1 MDIKG
6 LQYFIA
12 AAERL
17 NFTTAAKE
25 CYITQTAMSLHIGKM
40 EDELGFKLFNRNR
53 NKRVMELT
61 SAGQDFLHRA
71 RRLVRDYELALR
83 YSAGVAAGVTGRVD
97 IMIPSC
103 IEGFVLM
110 DRLHAFKEHYPDVAL
125 SVYVEPPDRHIN
137 SIKRGYADICVGAPD
152 DMELDDDFAVVRWR
166 EDPIVLICSARHP
179 LAQKPRVDSD
189 ALKNE
194 RVILIGPKGIPN
206 TFRILH
212 NNRLQLGFEPEF
224 FISVNNMDEMLLMIE
239 LERGVGFLPCFVR
252 DRVRTEN
259 AGVVFIPCDNGDF
272 APTMTTAMGY
282 LKSNSNPAIGNLL
295 GLL

>member
-6 LQYFIA
+6 LQYFIT

-25 CYITQTAMSLHIGKM
+25 CYITQTAMSLHISKM

-61 SAGQDFLHRA
+61 NAGQDFVRRA
-71 RRLVRDYELALR
+71 RKLVREYESALR
-83 YSAGVAAGVTGRVD
+83 HSAGVAAGVTGSIS
-97 IMIPSC
+97 IMLPSC

-110 DRLHAFKEHYPDVAL
+110 DRLRAFREHYPDV
-125 SVYVEPPDRHIN
+125 VINICVEAPDRHI
-137 SIKRGYADICVGAPD
+137 SMIKSGYADICVGAPD
-152 DMELDDDFAVVRWR
+152 DMEWDEDFSVVRLR
-166 EDPIVLICSARHP
+166 EDPIVIVCSTRHP
-179 LAQKPRVDSD
+179 LAQKQKVD
-189 ALKNE
+189 AGLLKNE

-212 NNRLQLGFEPEF
+212 NSRLQLGFEPEAF
-224 FISVNNMDEMLLMIE
+224 VSVNNMDEMLLMIE
-239 LERGVGFLPCFVR
+239 LERGIGFLPCFVQ
-252 DRVRTEN
+252 DRIRAEN
-259 AGVVFIPCDNGDF
+259 AGVAFIPCDDGGSV
-272 APTMTTAMGY
+272 PTMTTALGY
-282 LKSNSNPAIGNLL
+282 LKNNLNPAIGNLI

>member
-40 EDELGFKLFNRNR
+40 EDEIGFKLFNRNR

-61 SAGQDFLHRA
+61 NAGQDFVLRA
-71 RRLVRDYELALR
+71 RKIVREYEMALHC
-83 YSAGVAAGVTGRVD
+83 SAGVAAGVSGRVS

-110 DRLHAFKEHYPDVAL
+110 DRLRAFQEHYPDVAL
-125 SVYVEPPDRHIN
+125 TVYVEPPDRHIN
-137 SIKRGYADICVGAPD
+137 NIKGGYADICVGAPD
-152 DMELDDDFAVVRWR
+152 DMELDEDFAVVRLR
-166 EDPIVLICSARHP
+166 EDPIVIICSVRHP
-179 LAQKPRVDSD
+179 LAREAKVDSG
-189 ALKNE
+189 ALENE

-206 TFRILH
+206 TYRILH
-212 NNRLQLGFEPEF
+212 NSRMQLGFEPES

-239 LERGVGFLPCFVR
+239 LERGIGFLPCFVR
-252 DRVRTEN
+252 DRIRMDN
-259 AGVVFIPCDNGDF
+259 AGIAFVPCDNDGS
-272 APTMTTAMGY
+272 APTMTTALGY
-282 LKSNSNPAIGNLL
+282 LKGNSNPAIGNLL

>member
-6 LQYFIA
+6 LQYFIV

-25 CYITQTAMSLHIGKM
+25 CYITQTAMSLHISKM

-61 SAGQDFLHRA
+61 SAGQDFVQRA
-71 RRLVRDYELALR
+71 RRLVREYEIALR
-83 YSAGVAAGVTGRVD
+83 HSAGVAAGVTGRISV
-97 IMIPSC
+97 MLPSC

-110 DRLHAFKEHYPDVAL
+110 DRLHAFREHYPDVAL
-125 SVYVEPPDRHIN
+125 TLYVEPPDRHIN
-137 SIKRGYADICVGAPD
+137 SIKSGCADICVGAPD
-152 DMELDDDFAVVRWR
+152 DMEPDGDFAVVRLR
-166 EDPIVLICSARHP
+166 EDPIVIICSIRHP
-179 LAQKPRVDSD
+179 LARETKVNSG

-206 TFRILH
+206 TYRILH
-212 NNRLQLGFEPEF
+212 NSRRQLGFEPES

-239 LERGVGFLPCFVR
+239 LERGIGFLPCFVR
-252 DRVRTEN
+252 DRIRTEN
-259 AGVVFIPCDNGDF
+259 AGLAFIPCDNDGSS
-272 APTMTTAMGY
+272 PTMTTALGY

>member
-25 CYITQTAMSLHIGKM
+25 CYITQTAMSLHISKM

-61 SAGQDFLHRA
+61 VAGQDFVHWA
-71 RRLVRDYELALR
+71 RKIVREYEMAIR
-83 YSAGVAAGVTGRVD
+83 RSAGVAAGVTGRLG
-97 IMIPSC
+97 IIIPSC

-110 DRLHAFKEHYPDVAL
+110 DRLRAFRELYPDVEL
-125 SVYVEPPDRHIN
+125 TIYVEPPDRHI
-137 SIKRGYADICVGAPD
+137 SYIKSGYADICVGAPD
-152 DMELDDDFAVVRWR
+152 DMEPDNDFDVVRWR
-166 EDPIVLICSARHP
+166 EDPIVLICSTRHP
-179 LAQKPRVDSD
+179 LAREEKVDSD
-189 ALKNE
+189 ALKKE
-194 RVILIGPKGIPN
+194 RLILVGPGGIPN

-212 NNRLQLGFEPEF
+212 NNRLHLGFEPESS
-224 FISVNNMDEMLLMIE
+224 ISVNNMDEMLLMIE
-239 LERGVGFLPCFVR
+239 LERGIGFLPCFVS
-252 DRVRTEN
+252 DRISAEN
-259 AGVVFIPCDNGDF
+259 AGVAFIPCDDGGSV
-272 APTMTTAMGY
+272 PTMTTALGY
-282 LKSNSNPAIGNLL
+282 LKSNSNPAIGNLM

>member
-25 CYITQTAMSLHIGKM
+25 CYITQTAMSLHISKM

-53 NKRVMELT
+53 NKRLMELT
-61 SAGQDFLHRA
+61 SAGQDFVHRA
-71 RRLVRDYELALR
+71 RKLVREYEMALR
-83 YSAGVAAGVTGRVD
+83 YSAGVAAGVTGRLGV
-97 IMIPSC
+97 MVPSC

-110 DRLHAFKEHYPDVAL
+110 DRLRAFREHYPDVEL
-125 SVYVEPPDRHIN
+125 TIYVEPPDRHI
-137 SIKRGYADICVGAPD
+137 SYIKSGYADVCVGAPD
-152 DMELDDDFAVVRWR
+152 DMEPDEDFSVIRLR

-179 LAQKPRVDSD
+179 FAREEKVDSG

-194 RVILIGPKGIPN
+194 RVILIGPGGIPN

-212 NNRLQLGFEPEF
+212 NNRLQLGFEPES

-239 LERGVGFLPCFVR
+239 LERGVGFLPCFVS
-252 DRVRTEN
+252 DRIRMER
-259 AGVVFIPCDNGDF
+259 AGVAFVPCDNNGSV
-272 APTMTTAMGY
+272 PTMTTALGY
-282 LKSNSNPAIGNLL
+282 LKSNSNPAIENLKEML
-295 GLL
+295 